1 MQHTTDNQPDE
12 SAANARQ
19 KGETHMTNP
28 TTTKPRDLAIL
39 NQLAYAHSQ
48 ATVAAIDAQM
58 TGAELVTKAVT
69 VAMTIDEIAAQVAIG
84 YMRFSAG
91 LRLLAGLLPSRW
103 RAGFDRFFDDLDV
116 LSAKVN
122 PDFKAGKDV

>member
-1 MQHTTDNQPDE
+1 
-12 SAANARQ
+12 
-19 KGETHMTNP
+19 MTNP
-28 TTTKPRDLAIL
+28 TTKPRDLAIL
-39 NQLAYAHSQ
+39 SQLAYAHSQ
-48 ATVAAIDAQM
+48 ATVAAIHEQM
-58 TGAELVTKAVT
+58 AGADLTTTAVT
-69 VAMTIDEIAAQVAIG
+69 VAMTIDEIAVQVAIG

-103 RAGFDRFFDDLDV
+103 RAGVDRFFDSLDV

>member
-1 MQHTTDNQPDE
+1 
-12 SAANARQ
+12 
-19 KGETHMTNP
+19 MTNP
-28 TTTKPRDLAIL
+28 TTKSRDMAIL

-58 TGAELVTKAVT
+58 TGIELTTTAVT
-69 VAMTIDEIAAQVAIG
+69 VAMTVDEIVAQLVIG
-84 YMRFSAG
+84 YMRISGG

-103 RAGFDRFFDDLDV
+103 RVAVDRFFDTLDV